1 MANYIIAT
9 IKSWNIDN
17 CKKLEE
23 RFPNHNFRIVTKKEE
38 LTYKNL
44 SDIKPKF
51 IFFPHWS
58 WMIPEDVY
66 KHFNCVVFH
75 MTDLPFGRA

>member
-38 LTYKNL
+38 LTNTRYQAE
-44 SDIKPKF
+44 IY
-51 IFFPHWS
+51 FFS
-58 WMIPEDVY
+58 ALVMDDTRR
-66 KHFNCVVFH
+66 C
-75 MTDLPFGRA
+75 L